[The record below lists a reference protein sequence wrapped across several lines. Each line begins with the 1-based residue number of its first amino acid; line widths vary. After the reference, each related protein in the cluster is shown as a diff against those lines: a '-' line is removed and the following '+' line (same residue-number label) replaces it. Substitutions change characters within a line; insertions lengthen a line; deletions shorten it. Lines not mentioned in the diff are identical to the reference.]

1 MSAVP
6 LAVAGVLW
14 KISGNMHSCIYV
26 GQVRHQRFRSG
37 RDNAFRYGL
46 SRWMYLDLDE
56 LPQLLRSHLC
66 LYTARF
72 SPGSICRGDHFGD
85 PAMPLADAVR
95 QFVAAE
101 TGFRPEGPVRL
112 LTQLRRYGY
121 YFSPLNLYYC
131 FDRDGET
138 VEVVVAE
145 VSNTP
150 WLERHCLRAMGGEP
164 GGAG

>member
-1 MSAVP
+1 
-6 LAVAGVLW
+6 
-14 KISGNMHSCIYV
+14 
-26 GQVRHQRFRSG
+26 
-37 RDNAFRYGL
+37 
-46 SRWMYLDLDE
+46 
-56 LPQLLRSHLC
+56 
-66 LYTARF
+66 
-72 SPGSICRGDHFGD
+72 
-85 PAMPLADAVR
+85 MPLADAVR

-150 WLERHCLRAMGGEP
+150 WLERHCYLLWGGTGRRRVIDSSFATTRRSTSP
-164 GGAG
+164 LSWTWILTTIGD